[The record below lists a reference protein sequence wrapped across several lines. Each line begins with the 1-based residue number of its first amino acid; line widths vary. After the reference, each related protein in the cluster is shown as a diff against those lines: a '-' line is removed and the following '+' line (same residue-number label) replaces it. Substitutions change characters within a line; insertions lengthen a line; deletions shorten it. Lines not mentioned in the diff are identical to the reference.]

1 MTTTEQS
8 QTWFTLPDGAR
19 DWLRPGQRH
28 TFWLPPVSKMSDSDW
43 LAGFDQLT
51 AWDALVGRMM
61 RGCLFDATEDC
72 RRVRKD
78 AEAVAAVAEALAVR
92 LGVER

>member
-1 MTTTEQS
+1 MTTTEHA
-8 QTWFTLPDGAR
+8 QTWYTLPDGAR

-28 TFWLPPVSKMSDSDW
+28 TFWLPRVMSDSDW

-51 AWDALVGRMM
+51 AWDALVGRMIRVM
-61 RGCLFDATEDC
+61 LTDPTEDC

-78 AEAVAAVAEALAVR
+78 AEAVAMVANALAVR